1 MDPVARAIWY
11 IESHFADAITLDD
24 IAEISGLSRF
34 SLSRAFGTAT
44 DRSVVRYVRGRRL
57 SEAAKSL
64 ANGAGD
70 ILSLAL
76 DTGYGSHEAFSR
88 AFRDQF
94 GLTPEALRAQRSLD
108 NIPLVEPLIMDK
120 SLLVKLEPPRC
131 EKGKLMLIAGL
142 SERYSYET
150 CGSIPS
156 QWQRFVPYL
165 GNIPGQVGNVTYG
178 VRSNSDDAGNFDY
191 LSGVEVESFDGLP
204 KELTRLRIP
213 AQRYA
218 VFTHRDHISK
228 VRSTHYT
235 IWSQWLPDSGHE
247 AADAPDFERHDER
260 FNPRTG
266 NGVMEIWVPI
276 SE

>member
-1 MDPVARAIWY
+1 MDPVAKAIWY

-44 DRSVVRYVRGRRL
+44 DRSVMRYVRGRRL
-57 SEAAKSL
+57 TEAAKSL

-76 DTGYGSHEAFSR
+76 ETGYGSHEAFSR

-94 GLTPEALRAQRSLD
+94 GLTPESLRAQRSLD
-108 NIPLVEPLIMDK
+108 NLPLVEPLIMDK
-120 SLLVKLEPPRC
+120 SLLVKLEPPRF

-150 CGSIPS
+150 CASIPS
-156 QWQRFVPYL
+156 QWQRFVPYI
-165 GNIPGQVGNVTYG
+165 GNIPGQVGNVAYG
-178 VRSNSDDAGNFDY
+178 VRSNSDDAGNMDY
-191 LSGVEVESFDGLP
+191 LTGVEVESFDGLP
-204 KELTRLRIP
+204 KELARLRIP
-213 AQRYA
+213 PQRYA
-218 VFTHRDHISK
+218 VFTHKDHISK

-247 AADAPDFERHDER
+247 AADAPDFERYDER
-260 FNPRTG
+260 FDPRTG
-266 NGVMEIWVPI
+266 SGGMEIWVPL
-276 SE
+276 SK

>member
-1 MDPVARAIWY
+1 MDPVAKAIWY

-44 DRSVVRYVRGRRL
+44 DRSVMRYVRGRRL
-57 SEAAKSL
+57 TEAAKLL
-64 ANGAGD
+64 ANGASD
-70 ILSLAL
+70 ILALAL
-76 DTGYGSHEAFSR
+76 ETGYGSHEAFSR

-94 GLTPEALRAQRSLD
+94 GLTPESLRAQRSVD

-120 SLLVKLEPPRC
+120 SLLVKLEPPRF

-150 CGSIPS
+150 CASIPS
-156 QWQRFVPYL
+156 QWQRFVPHL

-191 LSGVEVESFDGLP
+191 LTGVEVESFDGLP

-213 AQRYA
+213 ARRYA
-218 VFTHRDHISK
+218 VFTHKDHISK

-235 IWSQWLPDSGHE
+235 IWSQWLPNSGHE
-247 AADAPDFERHDER
+247 AADAPDFERYDER

-266 NGVMEIWVPI
+266 SGGMEIWVPI
-276 SE
+276 SK

>member
-1 MDPVARAIWY
+1 MDPVAKAIWY
-11 IESHFADAITLDD
+11 IESHFADPLTLDD

-44 DRSVVRYVRGRRL
+44 DRSVMRYVRGRRL
-57 SEAAKSL
+57 TEAAKSL

-76 DTGYGSHEAFSR
+76 ETGYGSHEAFSR

-94 GLTPEALRAQRSLD
+94 GLTPESLRAQRSLD

-120 SLLVKLEPPRC
+120 SLLVKLEPPRF

-150 CGSIPS
+150 CASIPS
-156 QWQRFVPYL
+156 QWQRFVPYI
-165 GNIPGQVGNVTYG
+165 GNIPGQVGKIAYG

-191 LSGVEVESFDGLP
+191 LTGVEVESFDGLP

-218 VFTHRDHISK
+218 VFTHKDHISQ

-247 AADAPDFERHDER
+247 AADAPDFERYDER
-260 FNPRTG
+260 FDPRTG
-266 NGVMEIWVPI
+266 SGGMEIWVPL
-276 SE
+276 SK

>member
-1 MDPVARAIWY
+1 MDPVAKAIWY

-44 DRSVVRYVRGRRL
+44 DRSVMRYVRGRRL
-57 SEAAKSL
+57 TEAAKSL

-70 ILSLAL
+70 VLAL
-76 DTGYGSHEAFSR
+76 ALETGYGSHEAFSR

-94 GLTPEALRAQRSLD
+94 GLTPESLRAQRSVD

-120 SLLVKLEPPRC
+120 SLLVKLEPPRF

-150 CGSIPS
+150 CASIPS
-156 QWQRFVPYL
+156 QWQRFVPHL

-191 LSGVEVESFDGLP
+191 LTGVEVESFDGLP

-213 AQRYA
+213 ARRYA
-218 VFTHRDHISK
+218 VFTHKDHISK

-235 IWSQWLPDSGHE
+235 IWSQWLPNSGHE
-247 AADAPDFERHDER
+247 AADAPDFERYDER

-266 NGVMEIWVPI
+266 SGGMEIWVPI
-276 SE
+276 SK